1 MRVIFELSK
10 DVEKKEIKNETWD
23 VYDSNALDHYM
34 CISKLY
40 DTNKTFSDHYNRIMH
55 ILHPFDDIKN
65 NIKSNLV
72 SGRPKITNAFMKQYE
87 FLLWLDENDYL
98 KNLINDNTLK
108 MFDIASP
115 PGMFIFATETYL
127 RENYQGVTLDWSTSI
142 FNEGDY
148 NIDPKMDEFELFRC
162 NNENV
167 VVMNLLDKD
176 DVNNVI
182 QNYSNRFDLVTGD
195 VGVERRDYY
204 ELMELTTY
212 PLEYSQAVVA
222 INLTREGGVCFL
234 KMFTCITYDT
244 LDILELL
251 NKYFE
256 KVYIC
261 KPYTSRLLNEESY
274 IIGIHR
280 NNLKYVKEERV
291 KYYNNINKSIVERF
305 EKARNNIKSDM
316 LSEVLKIMS
325 KNKKLKYS
333 KKYNKYVDEVRPLMR
348 VLERL

>member
-1 MRVIFELSK
+1 
-10 DVEKKEIKNETWD
+10 
-23 VYDSNALDHYM
+23 
-34 CISKLY
+34 
-40 DTNKTFSDHYNRIMH
+40 
-55 ILHPFDDIKN
+55 
-65 NIKSNLV
+65 
-72 SGRPKITNAFMKQYE
+72 
-87 FLLWLDENDYL
+87 
-98 KNLINDNTLK
+98 
-108 MFDIASP
+108 
-115 PGMFIFATETYL
+115 
-127 RENYQGVTLDWSTSI
+127 
-142 FNEGDY
+142 
-148 NIDPKMDEFELFRC
+148 
-162 NNENV
+162 
-167 VVMNLLDKD
+167 MNLLDKD